1 MRIYFVSLGCDKNL
15 VDSEKM
21 LAILCRAGYELTDV
35 PEQAEVIVVN
45 TCAFIHDAKEESIE
59 TLLELA
65 EYKKTGNCQVL
76 IAAGCLAERYQEE
89 IQAEMPEIDGVVG
102 TAAYDSILE
111 AVGQALEGKRSV
123 WTKELT
129 YLPAGL
135 TDRVSSGVSHV
146 GYVKISEGCNKN
158 CSYCAIPSM
167 RGRYRSVPMEELVEE
182 AVKLTARGVRE
193 LILVAQETTLY
204 GVDLYGKKML
214 PELLTRL
221 SQIQDLVWIR
231 VLYCY
236 PEEITGELAD
246 VLRDN
251 PKICRYLDLPIQ
263 HCNDEILRKMG
274 RLTNR
279 KQLEETIRML
289 RERVPGLAL
298 RTTLISGFPGETKE
312 QHEECLS
319 FVREMKFDRLGV
331 FPYSPEEGTRAADF
345 LGQVDEE
352 TKRARA
358 DAIME
363 VQQQVIFDTNETLVG
378 SRFEAIVDGY
388 LPEEDVYVARTYRD
402 APDIDGGVFFRA
414 PHELLSGTFVTLTV
428 TAARG
433 YDLTAEW
440 CEAQQYEEED
450 PIPAGSMDPALRNK
464 ED

>member
-21 LAILCRAGYELTDV
+21 LAILCQAGYELTDL
-35 PEQAEVIVVN
+35 PEQADVIVVN

-65 EYKKTGNCQVL
+65 EYKKTGSCQVL
-76 IAAGCLAERYQEE
+76 IAAGCLAERYREE
-89 IQAEMPEIDGVVG
+89 IQKEMPEIDGVVG

-111 AVGQALEGKRSV
+111 VVGQTLQGKRAV

-135 TDRVSSGVSHV
+135 TDRVSSGVNHV
-146 GYVKISEGCNKN
+146 GYLKISEGCNKN

-167 RGRYRSVPMEELVEE
+167 RGTYRSVPLEELVEE

-204 GVDLYGKKML
+204 GVDLCGKKML
-214 PELLTRL
+214 PELLERL
-221 SQIQDLVWIR
+221 ARIRDVEWIR

-236 PEEITGELAD
+236 PEEITEELAD

-251 PKICRYLDLPIQ
+251 PKVCRYVDLPIQ
-263 HCNDEILRKMG
+263 HCSDDILKKMG

-279 KQLEETIRML
+279 KQLQEKIGML
-289 RERVPGLAL
+289 RDRVPGIAL
-298 RTTLISGFPGETKE
+298 RTTLISGFPGETEE

-331 FPYSPEEGTRAADF
+331 FPYSPEEGTRAAGF
-345 LGQVDEE
+345 EEQVDEQ
-352 TKRARA
+352 TKLARA

-363 VQQQVIFDTNETLVG
+363 VQQQVIFDKNETLVG
-378 SRFEAIVDGY
+378 SRFTAIVDGY

-402 APDIDGGVFFRA
+402 APDIDGCVFFHA
-414 PHELLSGTFVTLTV
+414 PYELLSGTFVTLEV
-428 TAARG
+428 TDARG
-433 YDLTAEW
+433 YDLAARW
-440 CEAQQYEEED
+440 CEEQ
-450 PIPAGSMDPALRNK
+450 PGNK

>member
-331 FPYSPEEGTRAADF
+331 FPYSPEEGTPAAGYAD
-345 LGQVDEE
+345 QVEEQVKQQWADE
-352 TKRARA
+352 
-358 DAIME
+358 IMQAE
-363 VQQQVIFDTNETLVG
+363 QDVIFRQNERMTGKVLRVI
-378 SRFEAIVDGY
+378 ADGY
-388 LPEEDVYVARTYRD
+388 LPEEGVYTGRTYRD
-402 APDIDGGVFFRA
+402 APDIDGCIFFESSA
-414 PHELLSGTFVTLTV
+414 EIISGEILTV
-428 TAARG
+428 RVTEARG
-433 YDLTAEW
+433 YDLTGEIW
-440 CEAQQYEEED
+440 CEEEQ
-450 PIPAGSMDPALRNK
+450 G
-464 ED
+464 

>member
-1 MRIYFVSLGCDKNL
+1 
-15 VDSEKM
+15 
-21 LAILCRAGYELTDV
+21 
-35 PEQAEVIVVN
+35 
-45 TCAFIHDAKEESIE
+45 
-59 TLLELA
+59 
-65 EYKKTGNCQVL
+65 
-76 IAAGCLAERYQEE
+76 
-89 IQAEMPEIDGVVG
+89 
-102 TAAYDSILE
+102 
-111 AVGQALEGKRSV
+111 
-123 WTKELT
+123 
-129 YLPAGL
+129 
-135 TDRVSSGVSHV
+135 
-146 GYVKISEGCNKN
+146 
-158 CSYCAIPSM
+158 
-167 RGRYRSVPMEELVEE
+167 
-182 AVKLTARGVRE
+182 
-193 LILVAQETTLY
+193 
-204 GVDLYGKKML
+204 
-214 PELLTRL
+214 
-221 SQIQDLVWIR
+221 
-231 VLYCY
+231 
-236 PEEITGELAD
+236 
-246 VLRDN
+246 
-251 PKICRYLDLPIQ
+251 
-263 HCNDEILRKMG
+263 
-274 RLTNR
+274 
-279 KQLEETIRML
+279 ML